1 MSIQTKIIAIAIVLT
16 SLFVWHK
23 YEVSKAIT
31 KTVAEQTAIY
41 EKQVKDLALKSL
53 KTELELKT
61 QVAVI
66 KGDKDAQIKTLD
78 TKYRAAIDSLRQ
90 RQERSSSSNSTG
102 NSSNAES
109 TKGAT
114 GAELYREDAAFLIGF
129 SRDTEE
135 LKTQL
140 KMCYAQYDAVY
151 EQLNNYRSHSK

>member
-1 MSIQTKIIAIAIVLT
+1 MTWQTKIIAITLVLT
-16 SLFVWHK
+16 SLFVWHR

-31 KTVAEQTAIY
+31 KTVVEQTAIY
-41 EKQVKDLALKSL
+41 EKQIKDLTVKSL

-66 KGDKDAQIKTLD
+66 KGDKDAQIKNLD
-78 TKYRAAIDSLRQ
+78 GKYRVAIDSLRQ

-102 NSSNAES
+102 NSSDAES

-114 GAELYREDAAFLIGF
+114 GAGLYREDAELLVRFA
-129 SRDTEE
+129 RDAEE

-140 KMCYAQYDAVY
+140 KACYAQYDSVY
-151 EQLNNYRSHSK
+151 EQLNNYRK

>member
-1 MSIQTKIIAIAIVLT
+1 MTWQTKLIAIVLVLT

-31 KTVAEQTAIY
+31 KTVAEQTAIH
-41 EKQVKDLALKSL
+41 EKQVKDLTLKSL

-61 QVAVI
+61 QVAAI
-66 KGDKDAQIKTLD
+66 KGDKDAQIKNLD
-78 TKYRAAIDSLRQ
+78 TKYRIAIDSLRQ
-90 RQERSSSSNSTG
+90 RQERSSTSNSTG

-140 KMCYAQYDAVY
+140 KMCYAQYDTIY
-151 EQLNNYRSHSK
+151 EQLNNYRK